1 MVGADILL
9 EAVGIGRGHQDHNVV
24 TLGHSKS
31 NLVTK
36 MFSSLTTTA
45 IFKLLSGQ
53 HRWLSKARLSGLFWE
68 AVWPRLLANGWHLE
82 QPKSYRHIADSS
94 PIQVFLMPGIKKFS
108 RRKLVL
114 GDHYFDTIIDVMSK
128 VAREPCWLE
137 LNHEEGDCSNG
148 AEQCEWTAEGESK
161 ENGENHRRF
170 TVVDT
175 GLSNGN
181 AIELRTLPD
190 DTQEANTDE
199 SNSINTIMVDAS
211 EADGSPKTH
220 DQPSQESLPLD
231 MLPSTSSLGHSL
243 QDRIEQPRATSLID
257 LNFPPESSH
266 EQDITSNKPDD
277 NGLQETDMQGGT
289 GEQSSNSNPRRYST
303 RHRPPT
309 TRVLD
314 CFAHGYL
321 TASRRQKR
329 KEASPH
335 EDHAL
340 RASQLARGESTSTA
354 NEGSISGQ

>member
-9 EAVGIGRGHQDHNVV
+9 EAVGIGRGHQDHNAM
-24 TLGHSKS
+24 TLGDSKS

-36 MFSSLTTTA
+36 MYSSLTTTE
-45 IFKLLSGQ
+45 ILKLLSGQ
-53 HRWLSKARLSGLFWE
+53 HRWLSRARLSGLFWE
-68 AVWPRLLANGWHLE
+68 AVWPRLLANGWHSE
-82 QPKSYRHIADSS
+82 QPHSS

-114 GDHYFDTIIDVMSK
+114 GDHYFDSIVDVMNK

-137 LNHEEGDCSNG
+137 LNTEEVDCNNA
-148 AEQCEWTAEGESK
+148 AEQCEWTAEGKSK
-161 ENGENHRRF
+161 ENGENHSTSSVMKY

-175 GLSNGN
+175 CLSDGN
-181 AIELRTLPD
+181 VIELRTLPD
-190 DTQEANTDE
+190 DHQEANTDE
-199 SNSINTIMVDAS
+199 SDSIHTIMLDAS
-211 EADGSPKTH
+211 EADTSPKTH
-220 DQPSQESLPLD
+220 DQ
-231 MLPSTSSLGHSL
+231 STSSLGHSL
-243 QDRIEQPRATSLID
+243 QERIEQPQATFLID
-257 LNFPPESSH
+257 LNFPPVPQDGSFAAESSH

-277 NGLQETDMQGGT
+277 NGLQEMDMQGGT
-289 GEQSSNSNPRRYST
+289 DEQSSTSNARRYST

-309 TRVLD
+309 TRVLN

-335 EDHAL
+335 EDHAAL

-354 NEGSISGQ
+354 HEGSVSGQ